1 MKQGKIK
8 NIEPNGKWNDKS
20 KYKVTFDN
28 GDAYTFF
35 ALGDFKFKVG
45 DVISYEVT
53 NAEYKNAKIP
63 KDQYERN
70 VPPTTNYTDKNDLI
84 IRQTCIKASAH
95 YNAQRNVGV
104 DTLIN
109 EAELMF
115 NWIKS

>member
-35 ALGDFKFKVG
+35 ALGDFNYIFV
-45 DVISYEVT
+45 
-53 NAEYKNAKIP
+53 
-63 KDQYERN
+63 
-70 VPPTTNYTDKNDLI
+70 NYTDKNDLI